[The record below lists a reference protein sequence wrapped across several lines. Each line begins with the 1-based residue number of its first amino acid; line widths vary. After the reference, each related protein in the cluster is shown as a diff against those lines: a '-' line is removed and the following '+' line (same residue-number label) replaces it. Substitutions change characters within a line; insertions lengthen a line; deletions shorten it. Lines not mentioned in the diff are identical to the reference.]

1 MNKYVKQHHAI
12 TEARYDLSA
21 IEKNMFYL
29 LLGALKD
36 DDPPEKEYLVD
47 ISKSPVLK
55 DVPLEELR
63 HAARNLLSRPYYI
76 NKPNGNILAVTLMTR
91 VSYDETTALLG
102 IVVARQMLPYLIDL
116 KNDYTE
122 FELDIALS
130 LKSKYSK
137 RIYEMLSHHKDAGI
151 MHITVDELKYRL
163 ALKDPKKKKETYT
176 WTPFKEVVLETAK
189 KELQEHADITFT
201 YDAKKTGNKYTD
213 LTFHITRS
221 ENFRSNEAKASSSS

>member
-21 IEKNMFYL
+21 IEKSMFYL

-47 ISKSPVLK
+47 ISKSSVLK
-55 DVPLEELR
+55 GVPLEELR
-63 HAARNLLSRPYYI
+63 QAARNLLTRPYYI

-91 VSYDETTALLG
+91 VSYDEETALLG
-102 IVVARQMLPYLIDL
+102 IIVARQMLPYLIDL

-122 FELDIALS
+122 FELDIVLS

-137 RIYEMLSHHKDAGI
+137 RMYEMLSRHKEEDV

-163 ALKDPKKKKETYT
+163 ALKDPKTKKETYT
-176 WTPFKEVVLETAK
+176 WTPFKEMVLETAK

-201 YDAKKTGNKYTD
+201 YEAKKTGNKYTD

-221 ENFRSNEAKASSSS
+221 KNFKSNVVKEAES

>member
-47 ISKSPVLK
+47 IRQSSVLK
-55 DVPLEELR
+55 GVPLEELR
-63 HAARNLLSRPYYI
+63 QAARNLLTRPYYI

-91 VSYDETTALLG
+91 VSYDEKTALLG
-102 IVVARQMLPYLIDL
+102 IVVARKILPYLIDL

-122 FELDIALS
+122 FELDIVLA

-137 RIYEMLSHHKDAGI
+137 RMHKMLSQHKEESV
-151 MHITVDELKYRL
+151 MHITIDELKYRL

-176 WTPFKEVVLETAK
+176 WTPFKEMVLETAK
-189 KELQEHADITFT
+189 RELQEHADITFT
-201 YDAKKTGNKYTD
+201 YEAKKTGNKYTD
-213 LTFHITRS
+213 LIFCITPVK
-221 ENFRSNEAKASSSS
+221 NFKSNVAKETES